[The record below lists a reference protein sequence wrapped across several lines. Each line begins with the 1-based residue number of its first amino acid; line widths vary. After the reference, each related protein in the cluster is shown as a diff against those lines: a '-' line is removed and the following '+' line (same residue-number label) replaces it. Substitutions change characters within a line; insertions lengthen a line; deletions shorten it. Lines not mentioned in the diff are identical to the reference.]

1 MMTTHNMPLNYLIDQ
16 LKEDI
21 GEVIFLGIQPD
32 IVGFYYPMT
41 QPIKDAGR
49 NRLST
54 TGRLGREWR
63 IRAVSGGRRVV
74 RRQTC
79 SRFGIWTCNCDV

>member
-41 QPIKDAGR
+41 QPIKDAVETV
-49 NRLST
+49 SAA
-54 TGRLGREWR
+54 GRLGRKWR
-63 IRAVSGGRRVV
+63 LRAVSGGR
-74 RRQTC
+74 
-79 SRFGIWTCNCDV
+79 IILH